1 MLLFCL
7 HLPNLGM
14 SLIINSTHKPAF
26 KQIQF
31 RGITRG
37 AEQNLVLSFKRK
49 HNWRIRNP
57 KVDTNL
63 GTLLTRHAIDIYGQ
77 SDGQAQRIPLLRD
90 SVRNCIQ
97 YVKKVAQKKLTTR
110 TLLRSVVFL
119 LMIIGLLR
127 PQFARAVQNFPLPGI
142 ELGLEYP
149 IIPAIAESGSHV
161 ASVAQQFA
169 SERALGSFKLLPS
182 RAEAELAFR
191 LVFAS
196 FGGAL
201 VGLERSSSDHP
212 AGVRT
217 MALVSL
223 GAASFTLCGMYGF
236 NNAIMDANGLIS
248 AATKYDPSRMASSVA
263 SGVGFIGA
271 GVITNNRQP
280 NGMHDKDSS
289 VNGLTTAAAIWTSAA
304 VGVASGVGLYFIS
317 ATASLATVFILRFGK
332 VKKALQMWN
341 ITASE
346 KDIDIITSKE
356 DINIMQ
362 EAGSVSFTSKVLSSS
377 SDSDS
382 KSLAAKIPVDRKDR
396 PSRVKEKEQKKKITQ
411 SNEKAS
417 LSTNLLPLSQENKK
431 LADPIVEKYLH
442 GESPLWQ
449 STTSPDEIKAIA
461 LQKKVNSSNRDDGS
475 NTKSSPSS
483 TDGERLDS
491 DKWQ

>member
-1 MLLFCL
+1 
-7 HLPNLGM
+7 
-14 SLIINSTHKPAF
+14 
-26 KQIQF
+26 
-31 RGITRG
+31 
-37 AEQNLVLSFKRK
+37 
-49 HNWRIRNP
+49 
-57 KVDTNL
+57 
-63 GTLLTRHAIDIYGQ
+63 
-77 SDGQAQRIPLLRD
+77 
-90 SVRNCIQ
+90 
-97 YVKKVAQKKLTTR
+97 
-110 TLLRSVVFL
+110 
-119 LMIIGLLR
+119 
-127 PQFARAVQNFPLPGI
+127 
-142 ELGLEYP
+142 
-149 IIPAIAESGSHV
+149 
-161 ASVAQQFA
+161 
-169 SERALGSFKLLPS
+169 
-182 RAEAELAFR
+182 
-191 LVFAS
+191 
-196 FGGAL
+196 
-201 VGLERSSSDHP
+201 
-212 AGVRT
+212 
-217 MALVSL
+217 
-223 GAASFTLCGMYGF
+223 
-236 NNAIMDANGLIS
+236 
-248 AATKYDPSRMASSVA
+248 
-263 SGVGFIGA
+263 
-271 GVITNNRQP
+271 
-280 NGMHDKDSS
+280 
-289 VNGLTTAAAIWTSAA
+289 
-304 VGVASGVGLYFIS
+304 
-317 ATASLATVFILRFGK
+317 
-332 VKKALQMWN
+332 MWN